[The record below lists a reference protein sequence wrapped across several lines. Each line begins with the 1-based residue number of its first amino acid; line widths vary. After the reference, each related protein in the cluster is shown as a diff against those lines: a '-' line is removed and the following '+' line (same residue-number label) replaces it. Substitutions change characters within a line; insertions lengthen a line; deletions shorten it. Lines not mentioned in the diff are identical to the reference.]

1 MAHPGRAHARFA
13 DGGKGFGQQ
22 LVESHALHALAF
34 LHVARIRDG
43 SRYALLKLNG
53 ARLEFVVR
61 ELLDGRLKVVDLL
74 DDWLNRFQ
82 RALIAAAENFGQ
94 KFSYHGLLSPNGKW

>member
-1 MAHPGRAHARFA
+1 MAHSGRAHARFA
-13 DGGKGFGQQ
+13 HCSEGFGQQ

-43 SRYALLKLNG
+43 TRHTLLELNG
-53 ARLEFVVR
+53 ARLEFFVR
-61 ELLDGRLKVVDLL
+61 ELLDGRLKVIDLL

-94 KFSYHGLLSPNGKW
+94 KFIYHSLLSPNGKW